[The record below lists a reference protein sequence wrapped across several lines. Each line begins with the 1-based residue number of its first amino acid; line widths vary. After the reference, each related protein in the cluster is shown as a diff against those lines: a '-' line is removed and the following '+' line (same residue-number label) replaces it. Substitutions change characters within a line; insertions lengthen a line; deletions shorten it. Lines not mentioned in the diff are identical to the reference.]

1 MTTWWL
7 GLAAVAALIVVLLLV
22 LLWWLQGLRRQTE
35 LALGPDAMRLQA
47 QLLQGL
53 QALDVRLQQLER
65 SSQSTQL
72 TVAKS
77 DGALDRVNQHVQTQL
92 GQTQQD
98 ALAARREQATALT
111 AFREEVGQLAQRLT
125 ADSQQARTALEQSSA
140 EQTSHVQRR
149 FEALAETTR
158 GTLDSLKG
166 DIQQQLTHMSTNM
179 GAALKDQL
187 GSNGEQLRHQF
198 AVLQDAVS
206 QQLGGL
212 AQGQQIS
219 AEQLRGTLNERLA
232 TIQSDNATK
241 LEEMR
246 RTVDEK
252 LHATLEQRLGESFKQ
267 VSDRLEQV
275 HKGLGEMQ
283 TLAGSVGDLKRV
295 MTNVKSRGTWGEM
308 QLGNIIDNVLTP
320 DQYAKNVKTVPGSDE
335 LVEFAI
341 RLPGRNDEQPVWL
354 PMDAK
359 YPVEHY
365 QRLQDAQDG
374 ADRVAIAAAGNAFE
388 ASIRAEAKKIA
399 SKYIAPPFTTDFAV
413 MYLPTEGL
421 FAEVLRR
428 PGLVE
433 ALQNESRIVVTGPA
447 NLAAMLNSL
456 QMGFKTLAI
465 EKRSSEVWGVLGQVK
480 TEFGKFGDV
489 VDAARKSIDAAARKF
504 DQVGV
509 RTRAIQ
515 RQLRDVQAL
524 PDAGQEEGA
533 LQLPVVPLS
542 SDQISAEDEE

>member
-77 DGALDRVNQHVQTQL
+77 DGALDRVTQHVQTQL
-92 GQTQQD
+92 AQTQQD

-125 ADSQQARTALEQSSA
+125 SDSHQARTALEQSSA
-140 EQTSHVQRR
+140 EQTAHVQRR

-320 DQYAKNVKTVPGSDE
+320 EQYAKNVKTVPGSDE

-341 RLPGRNDEQPVWL
+341 RLPGRSDEQPVWL

-374 ADRVAIAAAGNAFE
+374 ADRVAIVAAGNAFE

-533 LQLPVVPLS
+533 LQLQSVPLS
-542 SDQISAEDEE
+542 NDQISAEDEE